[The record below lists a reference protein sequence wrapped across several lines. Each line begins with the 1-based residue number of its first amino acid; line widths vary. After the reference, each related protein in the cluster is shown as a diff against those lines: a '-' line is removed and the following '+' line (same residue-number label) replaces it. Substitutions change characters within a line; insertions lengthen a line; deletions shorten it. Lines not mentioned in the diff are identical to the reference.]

1 MLRID
6 AGDFVLHRDRQPL
19 APLVAATIKESG
31 QRTAG
36 HTVLNR
42 VPADLLVDADG
53 QLLRLALRQL
63 LDNALKYS
71 PATST
76 IEIDATRNGHVQIA
90 VRNSGPPIPA
100 QEQRRIFDRFYRGAY
115 AKQVPGSGMG
125 LAIVKQIAQVHGG
138 DVSVSSAAD
147 SGTEFRLSLPPLS
160 PLPVDGDAR

>member
-1 MLRID
+1 
-6 AGDFVLHRDRQPL
+6 
-19 APLVAATIKESG
+19 VAATIKESG

-76 IEIDATRNGHVQIA
+76 IEIEGAIDGRREVQIV
-90 VRNSGPPIPA
+90 VRNSGAAIPP
-100 QEQRRIFDRFYRGAY
+100 QEQRRIFDRFYRGAA

-125 LAIVKQIAQVHGG
+125 LAIVRQIAQVHGG
-138 DVSVSSAAD
+138 DVSVSSAPGSQD
-147 SGTEFRLSLPPLS
+147 SGTEFRLSLPLGEVTS
-160 PLPVDGDAR
+160 